1 MTSNLG
7 LVQARGIKKI
17 EPPPAPWLHDWTES
31 RRICLKTM
39 ILVSRDRFLSI
50 YIEESSPG
58 TRSTTTVHSI
68 LATMAHFMDV
78 GFCFSAYLP
87 QLIETRG
94 AMSDVCEHVTVMGM
108 YEVRG

>member
-1 MTSNLG
+1 
-7 LVQARGIKKI
+7 
-17 EPPPAPWLHDWTES
+17 
-31 RRICLKTM
+31 M

-58 TRSTTTVHSI
+58 TRSTTTVHGI

-94 AMSDVCEHVTVMGM
+94 ALSDVSEHGTELVMF
-108 YEVRG
+108 EVRG